1 MNIKGLDI
9 VKISQLMATYV
20 EGYIEGFVLPRGES
34 LFQESYL
41 FDFEEIAELIPAQYH
56 HLFKSTDRFNGASGD
71 IEFDS
76 QVYSLSLLVD
86 EDYATAFLLCLQ
98 EVSEEEDGNIIIIKN
113 FLET

>member
-9 VKISQLMATYV
+9 VKISQLMAIHV
-20 EGYIEGFVLPRGES
+20 ESHIKGFVLQEGES

-41 FDFEEIAELIPAQYH
+41 FDFEEIAEIIPAQYH
-56 HLFKSTDRFNGASGD
+56 HLFKSTHKFNGASGD

-76 QVYSLSLLVD
+76 QAYIVYLLVD

-98 EVSEEEDGNIIIIKN
+98 EVSEGENGKTIVIKD
-113 FLET
+113 FLQS